1 MRVLHV
7 YPQLN
12 NAGTE
17 RVILNLYR
25 HVDRSQL
32 QFDFLTQRP
41 GELDEVVRAMGAEV
55 HCLAKT
61 QHYADDLLSFFSA
74 HPEYRVIHAHTH
86 AEMGMVLRQ
95 ARRAGVPH
103 RIAHSHNSR
112 SDLPAIM
119 KCYKLLSS
127 WSIEQHANHFV
138 ACSTEAAA
146 WLFPRK
152 HGAAQVWRNGIDVQ
166 HFQFDPGKRRAV
178 RSQLRIPENA
188 KVVCHVGR
196 LARQKNHRRIL
207 SLLNQ
212 LTRQD
217 ESIYGLLIGTGPLD
231 PQLRSAAQSP
241 HIQFLGSRTDVAD
254 LLCAAD
260 VFLFPSLHEGLGIAA
275 VEAQACGLPCIASTN
290 VPDSA
295 DIGAGLF
302 TRLPL
307 SAPDQAWLGQIER
320 SFQQDMATREARS
333 QLALSSAY
341 QIETVAAAAQR
352 FYLSLE

>member
-32 QFDFLTQRP
+32 QFDFLTQKP
-41 GELDEVVRAMGAEV
+41 GELDEIVRAMGAEV
-55 HCLAKT
+55 HCIGRT
-61 QHYADDLLSFFSA
+61 PRYADDLLAFFSA
-74 HPEYRVIHAHTH
+74 HPEYRVIHTHTH
-86 AEMGMVLRQ
+86 AEMGLVLRQ
-95 ARRAGVPH
+95 ARRAGIPH
-103 RIAHSHNSR
+103 RVAHSHNSR
-112 SDLPAIM
+112 SDLPRIM
-119 KCYKLLSS
+119 KCYKLFSS
-127 WSIEQHANHFV
+127 WGLEQHANHFV
-138 ACSTEAAA
+138 ACSLEAAA
-146 WLFPRK
+146 WLFPRR
-152 HGAAQVWRNGIDVQ
+152 HRAAQIWRNGIDLQ
-166 HFQFDPGKRRAV
+166 HFQFDPQKRRAV
-178 RSQLRIPENA
+178 RSQLHIPEEA

-217 ESIYGLLIGTGPLD
+217 ETVYGLLIGTGPLEAR
-231 PQLRSAAQSP
+231 LRSAAQSP
-241 HIQFLGSRTDVAD
+241 RIQFLGSRTDIAD

-275 VEAQACGLPCIASTN
+275 VEAQASGLPCIASTN
-290 VPDSA
+290 VPDST
-295 DIGAGLF
+295 DIGSGLF

-307 SAPDQAWLGQIER
+307 SAPDHEWLAQIER
-320 SFQQDMATREARS
+320 GFHQELAARMARS
-333 QLALSSAY
+333 RLALSSAY
-341 QIETVAAAAQR
+341 QIKTVAAAAQR

>member
-1 MRVLHV
+1 MSDFFDIAVIGAGPAGMSAAV
-7 YPQLN
+7 Y
-12 NAGTE
+12 
-17 RVILNLYR
+17 
-25 HVDRSQL
+25 
-32 QFDFLTQRP
+32 
-41 GELDEVVRAMGAEV
+41 
-55 HCLAKT
+55 
-61 QHYADDLLSFFSA
+61 
-74 HPEYRVIHAHTH
+74 
-86 AEMGMVLRQ
+86 
-95 ARRAGVPH
+95 ARRAGLSVVVFEGEMCGGQMILTPEVENYPG
-103 RIAHSHNSR
+103 IAKISG
-112 SDLPAIM
+112 AE
-119 KCYKLLSS
+119 LSYAMQ
-127 WSIEQHANHFV
+127 EQMTALGAV
-138 ACSTEAAA
+138 LVEA
-146 WLFPRK
+146 P
-152 HGAAQVWRNGIDVQ
+152 VT
-166 HFQFDPGKRRAV
+166 AV
-178 RSQLRIPENA
+178 KKENA

-231 PQLRSAAQSP
+231 AQLRSAAQSS

-320 SFQQDMATREARS
+320 SFQQDMATRAARS
-333 QLALSSAY
+333 RLALSSAY

-352 FYLSLE
+352 FDLSLE

>member
-32 QFDFLTQRP
+32 QFDFLTQCP

-61 QHYADDLLSFFSA
+61 QHYADNLLGFFSA

-152 HGAAQVWRNGIDVQ
+152 HGAAQVWRNGIDLQ
-166 HFQFDPGKRRAV
+166 HFQFDPQKRRAV
-178 RSQLRIPENA
+178 RSQLGIPEAA

-196 LARQKNHRRIL
+196 MARQKNHRRIL

-217 ESIYGLLIGTGPLD
+217 ATVYGLLIGTGPLD
-231 PQLRSAAQSP
+231 AQLRSAAQSS

-290 VPDSA
+290 VPDST
-295 DIGAGLF
+295 DIDTGLF

-307 SAPDQAWLGQIER
+307 SAPDQEWLGQIER
-320 SFQQDMATREARS
+320 SFQQDMATRAARS
-333 QLALSSAY
+333 RLALSSAY